1 MGLLPTGLRG
11 VLLAAL
17 IASLMGSLESTLNSA
32 TSLFTLDIYQA
43 RSHAAIHGPL
53 TIPQYHMH
61 ARCFS
66 SVTSH
71 IVLFLALTELPPR
84 GVDA

>member
-43 RSHAAIHGPL
+43 RSHVPYMRPL
-53 TIPQYHMH
+53 TTPQYHMH
-61 ARCFS
+61 ARCFY

-71 IVLFLALTELPPR
+71 IVLFLAWTELPPR